1 MAYIHMYMGSPTAG
15 GTNGTQVS
23 EGTGTTPITTG
34 NLNAS
39 TNEEGAAIKLALRC
53 DTGYNTYGNTTVTP
67 TGTSASKWA
76 LANDNSGSA
85 GTFGA
90 YGAALTISSI
100 INTTNTIF
108 WAKAKAT
115 SDETPSNDTTV
126 DLVVNTTIQAV

>member
-1 MAYIHMYMGSPTAG
+1 MGSPTAG